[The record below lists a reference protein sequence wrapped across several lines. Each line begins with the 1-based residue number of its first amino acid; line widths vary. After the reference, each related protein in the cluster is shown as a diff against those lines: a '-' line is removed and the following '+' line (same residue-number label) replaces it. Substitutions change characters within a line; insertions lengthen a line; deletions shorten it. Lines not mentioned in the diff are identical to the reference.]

1 MSATRHWRRTFAV
14 TLLAP
19 LSLLHAADWPQ
30 WGGTASKNMVSQE
43 KNVPETFVPGK
54 KGTQG
59 EGVLLATTRNYL
71 WAVKQQDTGK

>member
-1 MSATRHWRRTFAV
+1 
-14 TLLAP
+14 
-19 LSLLHAADWPQ
+19 
-30 WGGTASKNMVSQE
+30 MVSQE